1 MYRGGSLFSIL
12 LHTAVGAAVLFWPVS
27 PRVRLDQPMMQI
39 SLTMGAPGGEGLASA
54 VLGHRGD
61 LTPARPEA
69 RPAAAENKATL
80 PTGPEPQPA
89 ARPSDVAPAP
99 QPAAAEI
106 PRPEARP
113 EPRPEPPKPAEAEKL
128 PTVSP
133 VKKEP
138 KPQPKRDPQPKPEAE
153 PKQPAPKAETR
164 PAAPKK
170 PARQQSGGRD
180 AVRNAL
186 ASAQKESGVAGAL
199 AELQREAG
207 RAGTGGGAG
216 EGSGPGGGGLDN
228 VYAGLVILAVK
239 PNWKMAL
246 YGREQLVA
254 LVRVR
259 LDREGNVLDASL
271 EQGSGR
277 ADFDSSAVN
286 AVLRT
291 KRLPKP
297 PTPDQQDLIL
307 TFNSSELAAGR

>member
-1 MYRGGSLFSIL
+1 MYRGGSLFSLL
-12 LHTAVGAAVLFWPVS
+12 LHTAVGAAVLLWPAS

-39 SLTMGAPGGEGLASA
+39 SLTMGAPGGESLASA

-61 LTPARPEA
+61 LAPERPEA
-69 RPAAAENKATL
+69 RPAAAENRAPL
-80 PTGPEPQPA
+80 PASPAPQPA

-99 QPAAAEI
+99 QPPAAEI
-106 PRPEARP
+106 PRPETRP
-113 EPRPEPPKPAEAEKL
+113 EPRPEPPKQPEAEKL
-128 PTVSP
+128 PAVSP
-133 VKKEP
+133 VKKETP
-138 KPQPKRDPQPKPEAE
+138 REPQPKPEPE
-153 PKQPAPKAETR
+153 QKKPASKPEAR

-246 YGREQLVA
+246 YGREQLAA

-271 EQGSGR
+271 ERGSGR

-291 KRLPKP
+291 KKLPKP

-307 TFNSSELAAGR
+307 TFNSSELASGR